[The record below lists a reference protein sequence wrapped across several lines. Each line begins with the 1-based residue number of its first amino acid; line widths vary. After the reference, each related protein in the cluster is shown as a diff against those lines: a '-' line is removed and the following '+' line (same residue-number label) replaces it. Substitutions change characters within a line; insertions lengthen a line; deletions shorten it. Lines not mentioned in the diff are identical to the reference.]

1 MKNSCHLSLCTL
13 NAAARGFKIKLVARA
28 VCLLGLDG
36 PDAGIAHRPPRC
48 ALPPGLQD
56 EPAALHTDGSTWL
69 SDPHFALSKRVCVH
83 VLTGAADGGES
94 TWGSGVFH
102 CPAGGGQGAGA
113 VSQGPQPELCSAGWV
128 RWGTFMCRR
137 EVLPGGGIGTRHRFA
152 GSCCSSQGFEGRWC
166 PTHAPCPHELG
177 TQPANRQLF
186 VLPPACP
193 PHLVHLA
200 ESHLSFEARP
210 ECRLSPGPP
219 SVIPPSAS
227 PPQRG
232 CFACVSPP
240 PGGASPPSR
249 TICAVSP
256 CHQPRV

>member
-28 VCLLGLDG
+28 VFLLGPDG

-56 EPAALHTDGSTWL
+56 EPAALHTEGSTWL
-69 SDPHFALSKRVCVH
+69 SDPHFALSERVCMH

-102 CPAGGGQGAGA
+102 RPAGGGQGAGV

-137 EVLPGGGIGTRHRFA
+137 EALPGGGVGTRHHFA
-152 GSCCSSQGFEGRWC
+152 GSCCSSQGFEGRWWVPHTRPVPPRTRHTARQQAALC
-166 PTHAPCPHELG
+166 PSAGMPTPPCPSGRVPPVLQG
-177 TQPANRQLF
+177 PA
-186 VLPPACP
+186 
-193 PHLVHLA
+193 
-200 ESHLSFEARP
+200 
-210 ECRLSPGPP
+210 
-219 SVIPPSAS
+219 
-227 PPQRG
+227 
-232 CFACVSPP
+232 
-240 PGGASPPSR
+240 
-249 TICAVSP
+249 
-256 CHQPRV
+256 